1 MGAKMAMEVGWSI
14 NLGGGFHHASLNR
27 GEGAHVYPDIS
38 LAIKEVR
45 RSYGI
50 QRVMIIDLGAR

>member
-1 MGAKMAMEVGWSI
+1 MGAKMAMEVGWAI

-27 GEGAHVYPDIS
+27 GEGSHVYPDIS

-45 RSYGI
+45 RAYGI
-50 QRVMIIDLGAR
+50 Q